1 MIYVYQKKFNYI
13 PIQLIIPDGNI
24 PRKVKEG
31 CEYINIG
38 FYLSRNAVIGA
49 LDEKS
54 KRSDE
59 LNIWKEIYPDDGKY
73 IFELIVELPF
83 FLPNFKKSFEYDL
96 SVGDRTY
103 FVNNRQCEIIETQKK
118 NHYLFAHYNALK
130 SPEINQSEINQVI
143 KLKSLVSTKF
153 VIKSKTASS
162 AIENEFFNWIDICK
176 ADISKIIST
185 LRYCASRLPELIPDC
200 TNIENT
206 CSIYLL
212 CLGKDKK
219 VGLLKFLK
227 HLNASPLQPLS
238 HIEKTTKPKIEKY
251 LNGSKNIDEGKNL
264 ILKSKQLFESGEYQ
278 SSCIIACTA
287 CEVIMTKQLKLSLK
301 KKD

>member
-1 MIYVYQKKFNYI
+1 MKKFNYI

-38 FYLSRNAVIGA
+38 FYLRRNAVIGA

-103 FVNNRQCEIIETQKK
+103 FVNNRQ
-118 NHYLFAHYNALK
+118 
-130 SPEINQSEINQVI
+130 
-143 KLKSLVSTKF
+143 
-153 VIKSKTASS
+153 
-162 AIENEFFNWIDICK
+162 
-176 ADISKIIST
+176 
-185 LRYCASRLPELIPDC
+185 
-200 TNIENT
+200 
-206 CSIYLL
+206 
-212 CLGKDKK
+212 
-219 VGLLKFLK
+219 
-227 HLNASPLQPLS
+227 
-238 HIEKTTKPKIEKY
+238 
-251 LNGSKNIDEGKNL
+251 
-264 ILKSKQLFESGEYQ
+264 
-278 SSCIIACTA
+278 
-287 CEVIMTKQLKLSLK
+287 
-301 KKD
+301 